1 MITKEDIK
9 KLNEIRAERR
19 RLEKLDK
26 ELTAQ
31 LIAAS
36 EGETEKSWKG
46 LSYKITDGKNTSAN
60 WDLIKQL
67 DDWEQYQKVTT
78 YPKLTIG
85 TGK

>member
-9 KLNEIRAERR
+9 NLNEIRAERR

-26 ELTAQ
+26 ELTAK
-31 LIAAS
+31 LIAES

-46 LSYKITDGKNTSAN
+46 LSYKISQGKNTSAD
-60 WDLIKQL
+60 WEKIKKL
-67 DDWEQYQKVTT
+67 EDWEQYQKVTT
-78 YPKLTIG
+78 YPKLTIS

>member
-9 KLNEIRAERR
+9 RLNEIRAEKR

-26 ELTAQ
+26 ELTAK
-31 LIAAS
+31 LIEES
-36 EGETEKSWKG
+36 EGETEKHWKG

-60 WDLIKQL
+60 WELIKKL
-67 DDWEQYQKVTT
+67 DNWEQYQKVTT